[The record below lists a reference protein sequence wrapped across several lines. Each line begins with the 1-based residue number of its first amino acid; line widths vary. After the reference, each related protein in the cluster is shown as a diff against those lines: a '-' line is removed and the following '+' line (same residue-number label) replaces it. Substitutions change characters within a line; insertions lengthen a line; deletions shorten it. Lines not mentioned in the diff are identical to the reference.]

1 MKGQYEVARIPP
13 KMLRGGLV
21 PERFE
26 LDGVEYRL
34 EKHLK
39 ADFFAATGRYV
50 SAAGRR
56 VCLKHFHTESWLG
69 VPLGW
74 AGRYMCRRE
83 MSFYRHLAGV
93 AGVPELVGQVGESGM
108 VHEWVE
114 GCDLLDYGQ
123 GTAELKIK
131 NAKLKINDEKQRRSE
146 ETTPSPYPPPR
157 GRGEEEAKATAAQ
170 SEGSATGAPSP
181 GPDPSTKAQGNR
193 PPSPSRERG
202 EEAEEATAPSPYPP
216 PRGRGEEEEKEE
228 ETATT
233 ARVPD
238 DFFERLE
245 ELVERLHERGVAYV
259 DLNKPDN
266 VLVGEDGRPHLVDF
280 QISYR
285 CPAARW
291 RVFARAFFRQL
302 ATEDLYHVR
311 KLKRKF
317 RRDLMTAAEIERS
330 YERSWVL
337 GIHRKFAHPFQQVR
351 RWVLTRLGAR

>member
-1 MKGQYEVARIPP
+1 MRQERGESGGGKSEKMKGQYEVARIPP
-13 KMLRGGLV
+13 RMLRGKLV

-26 LDGVEYRL
+26 LAGVEYAL

-50 SAAGRR
+50 DAAGRR

-69 VPLGW
+69 LPLGW

-83 MSFYRHLAGV
+83 MGFYRHLAGV
-93 AGVPELVGQVGESGM
+93 EGVPGLVGQVGASGM

-114 GCDLLDYGQ
+114 GCDLLDC
-123 GTAELKIK
+123 AE
-131 NAKLKINDEKQRRSE
+131 
-146 ETTPSPYPPPR
+146 P
-157 GRGEEEAKATAAQ
+157 
-170 SEGSATGAPSP
+170 
-181 GPDPSTKAQGNR
+181 
-193 PPSPSRERG
+193 
-202 EEAEEATAPSPYPP
+202 
-216 PRGRGEEEEKEE
+216 
-228 ETATT
+228 
-233 ARVPD
+233 VPD

-245 ELVERLHERGVAYV
+245 QLVGRLHERGVAYV

-266 VLVGEDGRPHLVDF
+266 VLVGENGRPHLVDF

-285 CPAARW
+285 FPAARW
-291 RVFARAFFRQL
+291 RLFGRSLFRQL
-302 ATEDLYHVR
+302 AHEDLYHIR

-317 RRDLMTAAEIERS
+317 RRDLMTAEEIEQS

-337 GIHRKFAHPFQQVR
+337 GVHRKFAHPFQQVR

>member
-1 MKGQYEVARIPP
+1 
-13 KMLRGGLV
+13 MLRGGLV
-21 PERFE
+21 PEKFE

-39 ADFFAATGRYV
+39 ADFFAATGQYV

-69 VPLGW
+69 LPLGW

-83 MSFYRHLAGV
+83 MGFYRHLAGV
-93 AGVPELVGQVGESGM
+93 EGVPGLVGQVGESGM

-114 GCDLLDYGQ
+114 GCDLLDFGRE
-123 GTAELKIK
+123 TEELKIK
-131 NAKLKINDEKQRRSE
+131 NAKLKINGEKQLRKNE
-146 ETTPSPYPPPR
+146 ETTSPSPYPPPR
-157 GRGEEEAKATAAQ
+157 GRGEEE
-170 SEGSATGAPSP
+170 
-181 GPDPSTKAQGNR
+181 
-193 PPSPSRERG
+193 
-202 EEAEEATAPSPYPP
+202 TAP
-216 PRGRGEEEEKEE
+216 EEEKEE
-228 ETATT
+228 ETASPGSTGGLKSNGKEHGSASRT
-233 ARVPD
+233 VAPGEITVPD

-245 ELVERLHERGVAYV
+245 ELVGRLHERGVAYV

-266 VLVGEDGRPHLVDF
+266 VLVGEDGRPYLVDF

-291 RVFARAFFRQL
+291 RVFGRSLFRQL
-302 ATEDLYHVR
+302 ATEDLYHIR

-317 RRDLMTAAEIERS
+317 RRDQMTAAEIERS

-337 GIHRKFAHPFQQVR
+337 SAHRKFAHPFQQVR
-351 RWVLTRLGAR
+351 RWVLTKLGAR